1 MASECCLSL
10 TKYFL
15 FLFNLIFFLL
25 GSLLLSLGLWILFS
39 ETSIFMP
46 SPPYIS
52 VSLFSYLLIIS
63 GSVTMSLG
71 FFGCLGSLKTVKCLL
86 AIYFILLTVLL
97 AAQIVGG
104 VLFYTQKSELVGSL
118 REHTIDLI
126 KTFGSNDSS
135 LQGFKQTLEYI
146 QMESKC
152 CGWHGKQDWGDSI
165 PCSCVY
171 TGNVTVNATHKTEA
185 PMSLQ
190 CSSCFSNVSISN
202 HTVCSIYEQGCS
214 DNIKKWLEENI
225 LLILVVILTISVVEI
240 CGMTL
245 SMCLYKAGSVDY
257 NTIFY

>member
-46 SPPYIS
+46 PSYIS

-71 FFGCLGSLKTVKCLL
+71 FIGCLGSLKTVKCLL

-118 REHTIDLI
+118 KDHTFDLI
-126 KTFGSNDSS
+126 KTFKNNNSS

-146 QMESKC
+146 QMKTKC
-152 CGWHGKQDWGDSI
+152 CGWQGKQDWEDSI

-171 TGNVTVNATHKTEA
+171 TSNVTVNATHKTEA
-185 PMSLQ
+185 PMFLQ
-190 CSSCFSNVSISN
+190 CSTCFSNVSISN
-202 HTVCSIYEQGCS
+202 NTVCSIYEQGCS
-214 DNIKKWLEENI
+214 DTIKKWLDENV
-225 LLILVVILTISVVEI
+225 LFILVVILTISVVEI
-240 CGMTL
+240 CGMIL